1 MHSNF
6 VNRLTGSLAIVS
18 LFCAGCFSPEIKPA
32 QDASFEV
39 ISASAVTADGST
51 KPGDW
56 TVLRVSGDGQL
67 EKTTGVTKTG
77 ESATFY
83 RSGSATL
90 SAALPDNYAPPT
102 PPGAIELKKYPT
114 VREAVISSDGGRGAA
129 FYPLFEHIQSRKIAM
144 TAPVVM
150 TGRMAGERDAETTM
164 SFLYRNPDLG
174 PTGAAERNITVRDT
188 EPMYVV
194 AVGFQ
199 GTRNEAKLEAM
210 RAELFKWLDGQGNG
224 PRWTPAGDT
233 RLLGY
238 NGPDKPSNQSWWEVQ
253 IPVVW
258 KDAP

>member
-1 MHSNF
+1 MYS
-6 VNRLTGSLAIVS
+6 SLVRKITNLVAIIA
-18 LFCAGCFSPEIKPA
+18 LLCAGCFSPEIKPA
-32 QDASFEV
+32 NDATFEV
-39 ISASAVTADGST
+39 VSTSAVTADSST
-51 KPGDW
+51 KPGEW
-56 TVLRVSGDGQL
+56 NVLRVSGDAQL
-67 EKTTGVTKTG
+67 ENTTGVTKTG

-90 SAALPDNYAPPT
+90 SAALPDDYAPPT
-102 PPGAIELKKYPT
+102 PPGAIELKNYPT
-114 VREAVISSDGGRGAA
+114 VREAVISTDGGQGAA

-150 TGRMAGERDAETTM
+150 TGKMAGERDAETTM

-188 EPMYVV
+188 EPMYVI
-194 AVGFQ
+194 AIGFQ
-199 GTRNEAKLEAM
+199 GTRTAARLESM

-224 PRWTPAGDT
+224 ARWSPAGDT

-238 NGPDKPSNQSWWEVQ
+238 NGPDKPSNMSWWEVQ

>member
-1 MHSNF
+1 MFSNS
-6 VNRLTGSLAIVS
+6 VKRITAIIG
-18 LFCAGCFSPEIKPA
+18 LLCTGCFSPEIKPVK
-32 QDASFEV
+32 DAVFEV
-39 ISASAVTADGST
+39 VSTSTVTAGGST

-56 TVLRVSGDGQL
+56 TVLRAGGTDAKL
-67 EKTTGVTKTG
+67 EKTTGQTKTG

-83 RSGSATL
+83 QSGSATL
-90 SAALPDNYAPPT
+90 SAALPDEYAPPT

-114 VREAVISSDGGRGAA
+114 VREAVISTNGGQGAA

-150 TGRMAGERDAETTM
+150 TGKMAGERDAETTM
-164 SFLYRNPDLG
+164 AFLYRKPDLG
-174 PTGAAERNITVRDT
+174 PTGAAERDIVVRDT
-188 EPMYVV
+188 EAMYVI
-194 AVGFQ
+194 AIGFQ
-199 GTRNEAKLEAM
+199 GTRTESRLEAM
-210 RAELFKWLDGQGNG
+210 RTELIKWLDSQGNG
-224 PRWTPAGDT
+224 PRWSPTGDT